1 MKVSVIVAAYNL
13 ENEIEKCLQSLHEQ
27 TMAETEFLIIDD
39 GSTDNTATVIK
50 NYLNKVNDAR
60 FKYLYKQNGGQSD
73 ARNYGLNYATGEYIW
88 FVDGDD
94 TVVGTNSLQKLYQH
108 AHDNNLDILVFNFK
122 FNNKWN
128 DKYANKVGLPN
139 IDNNKLL
146 TGITIINEKLFNFS
160 VWHMLYQK
168 DFLKTNN
175 FKFKQG
181 SMAEDLLFNMQVFI
195 KAQRTMFTNII
206 GYCYHYRANSITKTT
221 DKQMKIRRLQDV
233 LTITTMAD
241 NLLRKYH
248 ISEQS
253 NLANS
258 LVRSYLSS
266 LIEGCVTGYLS
277 VSRQDIKQF
286 MQGKKLGFKEKIKVF
301 VFVYCPRFI
310 QKWFC
315 TKILGY

>member
-146 TGITIINEKLFNFS
+146 LMKNYLIS
-160 VWHMLYQK
+160 VFGTCY
-168 DFLKTNN
+168 
-175 FKFKQG
+175 
-181 SMAEDLLFNMQVFI
+181 I
-195 KAQRTMFTNII
+195 K
-206 GYCYHYRANSITKTT
+206 
-221 DKQMKIRRLQDV
+221 KI
-233 LTITTMAD
+233 
-241 NLLRKYH
+241 
-248 ISEQS
+248 
-253 NLANS
+253 
-258 LVRSYLSS
+258 
-266 LIEGCVTGYLS
+266 
-277 VSRQDIKQF
+277 F
-286 MQGKKLGFKEKIKVF
+286 
-301 VFVYCPRFI
+301 
-310 QKWFC
+310 
-315 TKILGY
+315 